1 MAAKKND
8 TALLNKGKIEIKCVV
23 TQKEDYVLRIPK
35 VGFYASSRTKTLEVS
50 KSGLIAIAS
59 GDELDMDFQVI
70 RLRDKKVIAEGVVS
84 QKDASTSSATDE
96 NVSTTKKKEADKK

>member
-8 TALLNKGKIEIKCVV
+8 TALLDKGKIEVKCVA

-35 VGFYASSRTKTLEVS
+35 VGFYASSRTNTLEVT
-50 KSGLIAIAS
+50 KSGLIANAT

-70 RLRDKKVIAEGVVS
+70 RLKDKKVIAEGIIS
-84 QKDASTSSATDE
+84 QKDASTGSAIE
-96 NVSTTKKKEADKK
+96 EKGADKK